1 MTKNKYSLYG
11 YFFCIPFIVFFL
23 LFNLIPML
31 FSVVISFTNWNG
43 IEMMFTGM
51 ENYKR
56 ILGDANFI
64 KSVKNTI
71 VILIFISTPLTMLFS
86 LSLTYFLNF
95 KMRGMSKLMQMICLI
110 PYFTSTV
117 AVGAI
122 FSFLFNK
129 NIGIVNATLV
139 NLGILE
145 STSIDWL
152 GTPFLARVIIVM
164 INQWTYV
171 GYTCIFFIA
180 GLTGIPDEIIEAA
193 KVDGAR
199 EGKIFISICL
209 PMLKDVLYFVV
220 MTSIIGAFQQLEQE
234 YMMFNGGIFGSSY
247 PVGGPEGAC
256 LTMGLNFYNTSFISL
271 QYGYGASIGMTNAII
286 IGIASLLFIKLLKK
300 GKVK

>member
-1 MTKNKYSLYG
+1 MTKKRYTKYG

-23 LFNLIPML
+23 AFNIIPLL
-31 FSVVISFTNWNG
+31 FSIVISFTNWNG
-43 IEMMFTGM
+43 IEMAFTGL

-56 ILGDANFI
+56 VLGDTNFI
-64 KSVKNTI
+64 KSIKNTFL
-71 VILIFISTPLTMLFS
+71 ILIFISTPFTMFFS
-86 LSLTYFLNF
+86 LLLTYFLNF
-95 KMRGMSKLMQMICLI
+95 KIRKMSKFVQMVSLI

-129 NIGIVNATLV
+129 NVGIVNSILV
-139 NLGILE
+139 NIGLID
-145 STSIDWL
+145 SPSIDWL
-152 GTPFLARVIIVM
+152 GTPFLARVIVVI

-180 GLTGIPDEIIEAA
+180 GLTGISDDILEAA

-209 PMLKDVLYFVV
+209 PMLKEVLYFVV
-220 MTSIIGAFQQLEQE
+220 LTSIIGAFQQLEQE
-234 YMMFNGGIFGSSY
+234 YMMFNGGIFGSNY
-247 PVGGPEGAC
+247 PVGGPDGAC

-271 QYGYGASIGMTNAII
+271 QYGYGASIGMTNAVI
-286 IGIASLLFIKLLKK
+286 IGLVSILLIKFLKK
-300 GKVK
+300 DKS